1 MWEHILKQDN
11 GGHAGLLSPTGQS
24 PELHTLESASVLGKL
39 VGWFGGRGP
48 PIQAAF
54 PDPDFGYGNNVESV
68 VLGRGSLGSSSSRN
82 GPDLAI

>member
-1 MWEHILKQDN
+1 MWEHILKWGN
-11 GGHAGLLSPTGQS
+11 GGHAGLLFPSGQS
-24 PELHTLESASVLGKL
+24 PELYTLESASVLGEL

-54 PDPDFGYGNNVESV
+54 PDPDLGNGSNVESV
-68 VLGRGSLGSSSSRN
+68 VLGRGSLGSSSRN